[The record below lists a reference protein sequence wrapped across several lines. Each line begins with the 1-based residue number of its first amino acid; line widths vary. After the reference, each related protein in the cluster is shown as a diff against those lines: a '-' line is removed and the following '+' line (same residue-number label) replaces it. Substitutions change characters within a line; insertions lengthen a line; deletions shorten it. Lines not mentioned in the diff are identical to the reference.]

1 MTWLTPPE
9 DPGAKGFF
17 AVDVNSSDAV
27 ETSVREMRLVPNIL
41 VLGTAW
47 VTRLPV
53 PPTIPATRLAMGD
66 RVARRR
72 RSRTTSKSTPPRMRP
87 KRYLR

>member
-1 MTWLTPPE
+1 MTSLTPPE

-17 AVDVNSSDAV
+17 AVDVNSRDAV

-41 VLGTAW
+41 VLVTAW

-53 PPTIPATRLAMGD
+53 LPTIPATRHG
-66 RVARRR
+66 RPCR
-72 RSRTTSKSTPPRMRP
+72 PPQAQSNHV
-87 KRYLR
+87 